1 MVCRSVAG
9 KLDPAS
15 SQCLPVSPVVFVF
28 GESELDAEHR
38 AGRGESE
45 ATARQ
50 CAETSSEDPIGR
62 RRAAVQRRLIRGRNR
77 ARHATMDQYTFVAS
91 RDPVGGDRV
100 VHDLA
105 IDLAGAGNGV
115 SVFLVENGALLARRT
130 ACEDLRGALRH
141 AGVQIL
147 ADELALAER
156 GIAGATL
163 ADGVEVAS
171 LEVLVDHMAEGRKVV
186 WH

>member
-1 MVCRSVAG
+1 
-9 KLDPAS
+9 
-15 SQCLPVSPVVFVF
+15 
-28 GESELDAEHR
+28 
-38 AGRGESE
+38 
-45 ATARQ
+45 
-50 CAETSSEDPIGR
+50 
-62 RRAAVQRRLIRGRNR
+62 
-77 ARHATMDQYTFVAS
+77 MDQYTFVAS
-91 RDPVGGDRV
+91 RDPVGGDRA

-130 ACEDLRGALRH
+130 ACEDLRGALSQ

-156 GIAGATL
+156 GIAGEAL
-163 ADGVEVAS
+163 ADEVEAAS
-171 LEVLVDHMAEGRKVV
+171 LEVLVDHLAEGRKVV

>member
-1 MVCRSVAG
+1 MIVSWNWLKAYVEL
-9 KLDPAS
+9 KVDPAE
-15 SQCLPVSPVVFVF
+15 V
-28 GESELDAEHR
+28 E
-38 AGRGESE
+38 
-45 ATARQ
+45 
-50 CAETSSEDPIGR
+50 
-62 RRAAVQRRLIRGRNR
+62 RRLMMAGLN
-77 ARHATMDQYTFVAS
+77 HEGTES
-91 RDPVGGDRV
+91 VGD
-100 VHDLA
+100 DLA

-156 GIAGATL
+156 GIAGAAL